1 MYYKL
6 ISILRLGSPSAYIAL
21 TAIFIL
27 PITGAIHAQIL
38 EAEVSIEL
46 QQLRVEKRQKL
57 ADFAEKIQH
66 YINSYQWCEDKWG
79 NIIPINIQM
88 VLEDISSGSEERY
101 KSTFLINNNY
111 DIQFYDKRWRFA
123 YRSGE
128 MIVHEEG
135 AVNSLSGL
143 IDFYIYLILGGEFD
157 KSATLGGAVYYEKA
171 RDIAEQSRFGL
182 GRFIE
187 GWDRRLELVRDLLSD
202 QHKPFREMVDY
213 YFYGLSFVGEDNA
226 EARKHCATAV
236 KMLDKII
243 ADDPE
248 NEYCK
253 DFIAAH
259 HIELLEIFKRS
270 KDKSTL
276 RLLMVIDPEH
286 ERTYREFID

>member
-1 MYYKL
+1 MYNKKYNRIGIGLK
-6 ISILRLGSPSAYIAL
+6 PAY
-21 TAIFIL
+21 FIL
-27 PITGAIHAQIL
+27 TLVFVLTIIGLTDAQTF

-57 ADFAEKIQH
+57 TDFAEKIEH
-66 YINSYQWCEDKWG
+66 YINSYQWCDDRWG
-79 NIIPINIQM
+79 NIMPINIQM
-88 VLEDISSGSEERY
+88 VLEDISAGSEERY

-123 YRSGE
+123 FNSGD

-135 AVNSLSGL
+135 AINSLTGL

-171 RDIAEQSRFGL
+171 RDIAEQARFGL

-187 GWDRRLELVRDLLSD
+187 GWDRRLELVRYLLSD
-202 QHKPFREMVDY
+202 KHKPFREMVDY

-226 EARKHCATAV
+226 EARKHCATAM

-253 DFIAAH
+253 NFIAAH
-259 HIELLEIFKRS
+259 HIEVLEIFKRS
-270 KDKSTL
+270 KDKSIL

-286 ERTYREFID
+286 ERAYREFLD

>member
-1 MYYKL
+1 MMIKCFCQFRNNIKNSHL
-6 ISILRLGSPSAYIAL
+6 AIVLVIILAMFSQLYSQTI
-21 TAIFIL
+21 
-27 PITGAIHAQIL
+27 

-46 QQLRVEKRQKL
+46 QQLRVEKRQEL
-57 ADFAEKIQH
+57 AGFAEKIQH
-66 YINSYQWCEDKWG
+66 YINSYQWCDDRWG
-79 NIIPINIQM
+79 NIMPVNIQM

-123 YRSGE
+123 FLSGDLL
-128 MIVHEEG
+128 VHEEG
-135 AVNSLSGL
+135 AVNSLTGL
-143 IDFYIYLILGGEFD
+143 IDFYINLILGGEFD
-157 KSATLGGAVYYEKA
+157 KSATLGGSVYYEKA
-171 RDIAEQSRFGL
+171 REIAEQARFGL

-187 GWDRRLELVRDLLSD
+187 GWDRRLELVQYLLD
-202 QHKPFREMVDY
+202 DKHKPFREMVDY

-243 ADDPE
+243 ANDPD

-253 DFIAAH
+253 DFVAAH
-259 HIELLEIFKRS
+259 HIELLEIFKRA
-270 KDKSTL
+270 KDKSIL

-286 ERTYREFID
+286 ERAYREFL

>member
-1 MYYKL
+1 MSNQWHKINSRGKAAAIL
-6 ISILRLGSPSAYIAL
+6 MMSIVLLQIFGAL
-21 TAIFIL
+21 Y
-27 PITGAIHAQIL
+27 GQVL

-57 ADFAEKIQH
+57 ANFGEKIQH
-66 YINSYQWCEDKWG
+66 YINSYQWCDDKWG
-79 NIIPINIQM
+79 NILPINIQM
-88 VLEDISSGSEERY
+88 VLEDVSSGSEERY

-123 YRSGE
+123 FNSNDL
-128 MIVHEEG
+128 IVHEEG
-135 AVNSLSGL
+135 ALNSLTSL

-157 KSATLGGAVYYEKA
+157 KASTFGGDIYYEKA
-171 RDIAEQSRFGL
+171 RNIAEQARFGM
-182 GRFIE
+182 GRFQV
-187 GWDRRLELVRDLLSD
+187 GWDRRLELVQYLLSD
-202 QHKPFREMVDY
+202 RHKPFREMVDY

-236 KMLDKII
+236 KKLDKII

-253 DFIAAH
+253 NFIAAH

-270 KDKSTL
+270 KNKSIL
-276 RLLMVIDPEH
+276 RLLMIIDPEH
-286 ERTYREFID
+286 ETAYREFLN